1 MEPQGQNNNTL
12 WSLGGRNNSIVPVL
26 CSLHRLSLATAS
38 RRTMASEASS
48 VAKIPKPE
56 MRGFLISYI
65 KKNMIASFVFSSVL
79 AGAYW

>member
-1 MEPQGQNNNTL
+1 M
-12 WSLGGRNNSIVPVL
+12 
-26 CSLHRLSLATAS
+26 HRLSLATAS